1 MKNILVVT
9 HERAGTHLVINL
21 INYKNNGDFIPI
33 GKLPYTEKEYTLEN
47 YLKYATRSML
57 YQPYNSDIIF
67 KSHHQVQFFEK
78 NIDKLFEYYNIIY
91 VQRDIKDVLISYYKF
106 LNGDGFD
113 ENGKSIPIP
122 NFPKFKD
129 WVFMKP
135 CDVGY
140 KYFEKYPD
148 PHIFIE
154 PSTYI
159 ERYTMHLNGWMK
171 YKDKLLIVHYED
183 ILNDYIKE
191 KQKIENFIGRE
202 IADSI
207 PDLHDPNLPNFVPNK
222 GIIGG
227 YKEVMDDELINRIN
241 ERI

>member
-57 YQPYNSDIIF
+57 YQPYNSDIVF

-78 NIDKLFEYYNIIY
+78 NIDKLFEYYNVIY

-106 LNGDGFD
+106 LKEGL
-113 ENGKSIPIP
+113 SI
-122 NFPKFKD
+122 FPEFKD
-129 WVFMKP
+129 WIFMKP

-154 PSTYI
+154 PSDYI
-159 ERYTMHLNGWMK
+159 DRYTIHLDGWMK
-171 YKDKLLIVHYED
+171 YKDKLLVVHYED
-183 ILNDYIKE
+183 ILNDFETIKE
-191 KQKIENFIGRE
+191 KIENFIGRE
-202 IADSI
+202 IADFI

-222 GIIGG
+222 GIIGS
-227 YKEVMDDELINRIN
+227 YKEVMDDDLINRIN
-241 ERI
+241 EEYDKCLYT

>member
-78 NIDKLFEYYNIIY
+78 NIDKLFEYYNVIY

-106 LNGDGFD
+106 LKEGL
-113 ENGKSIPIP
+113 SI
-122 NFPKFKD
+122 FPEFKD
-129 WVFMKP
+129 WIFMKP

-154 PSTYI
+154 PSDYI
-159 ERYTMHLNGWMK
+159 DRYTIHLDGWMK
-171 YKDKLLIVHYED
+171 YKDKLLVVHYED
-183 ILNDYIKE
+183 ILNDFETIKE
-191 KQKIENFIGRE
+191 KIENFIGRE

-222 GIIGG
+222 GIIGS
-227 YKEVMDDELINRIN
+227 YKEVMDDDLINRIN
-241 ERI
+241 EEYDKCLYT

>member
-57 YQPYNSDIIF
+57 YQPYNPDIVF

-78 NIDKLFEYYNIIY
+78 NIDKLFEYYNVIY

-106 LNGDGFD
+106 LKEGL
-113 ENGKSIPIP
+113 SI
-122 NFPKFKD
+122 FPEFKD
-129 WVFMKP
+129 WIFMKP

-154 PSTYI
+154 PSDYI
-159 ERYTMHLNGWMK
+159 DRYTIHLDGWMK
-171 YKDKLLIVHYED
+171 YKDKLLVVHYED
-183 ILNDYIKE
+183 ILNDFETIKE
-191 KQKIENFIGRE
+191 KIENFIGRE
-202 IADSI
+202 IADFI

>member
-57 YQPYNSDIIF
+57 YQPYNPDIVF
-67 KSHHQVQFFEK
+67 KSHHQVQFFDK
-78 NIDKLFEYYNIIY
+78 NIDKLFEYYNVIY

-106 LNGDGFD
+106 LK
-113 ENGKSIPIP
+113 ERLSI
-122 NFPKFKD
+122 FPQFKD
-129 WVFMKP
+129 WIFMKP

-171 YKDKLLIVHYED
+171 YKDKLLVVHYED
-183 ILNDYIKE
+183 ILNDFETIKE
-191 KQKIENFIGRE
+191 KIENFIGRE

-227 YKEVMDDELINRIN
+227 YKEIMNDDLINKIN
-241 ERI
+241 EEYDKCLYS

>member
-1 MKNILVVT
+1 MVGPWPLYDNKWP
-9 HERAGTHLVINL
+9 
-21 INYKNNGDFIPI
+21 DQ
-33 GKLPYTEKEYTLEN
+33 KLPYTEKEYTLEN

-78 NIDKLFEYYNIIY
+78 NIDKLFEYYNVIY

-106 LNGDGFD
+106 LKEGL
-113 ENGKSIPIP
+113 SI
-122 NFPKFKD
+122 FPEFKD
-129 WVFMKP
+129 WIFMKP

-154 PSTYI
+154 PSDYI
-159 ERYTMHLNGWMK
+159 DRYTIHLDGWMK
-171 YKDKLLIVHYED
+171 YKDKLLVVHYED
-183 ILNDYIKE
+183 ILNDFETIKE
-191 KQKIENFIGRE
+191 KIENSIGRE

>member
-57 YQPYNSDIIF
+57 YQPYNPDIVF

-78 NIDKLFEYYNIIY
+78 NIDKLFEYYNVIY

-106 LNGDGFD
+106 LKEGL
-113 ENGKSIPIP
+113 SI
-122 NFPKFKD
+122 FPEFKD
-129 WVFMKP
+129 WIFMKP

-154 PSTYI
+154 PSDYI
-159 ERYTMHLNGWMK
+159 DRYTIHLDGWMK
-171 YKDKLLIVHYED
+171 YKDKLLVVHYED
-183 ILNDYIKE
+183 ILNDFETIKE
-191 KQKIENFIGRE
+191 KIENFIGRE
-202 IADSI
+202 IADFI

-222 GIIGG
+222 GIIGS
-227 YKEVMDDELINRIN
+227 YKEVMDDDLINRIN
-241 ERI
+241 EEYDKCLYT

>member
-57 YQPYNSDIIF
+57 YQPYNPDIVF

-78 NIDKLFEYYNIIY
+78 NIDKLFEYYNVIY

-106 LNGDGFD
+106 LKEGL
-113 ENGKSIPIP
+113 SI
-122 NFPKFKD
+122 FPEFKD
-129 WVFMKP
+129 WIFMKP

-154 PSTYI
+154 PSDYI
-159 ERYTMHLNGWMK
+159 DRYTIHLDGWMK
-171 YKDKLLIVHYED
+171 YKDKLLVVHYED
-183 ILNDYIKE
+183 ILNDFETIKE
-191 KQKIENFIGRE
+191 KIENFIGRE

-222 GIIGG
+222 GIIGS
-227 YKEVMDDELINRIN
+227 YKEVMDDDLINRIN
-241 ERI
+241 EEYDKCLYS

>member
-57 YQPYNSDIIF
+57 YQPYNPDIVF

-78 NIDKLFEYYNIIY
+78 NIDKLFEYYNVIY

-106 LNGDGFD
+106 LKEGL
-113 ENGKSIPIP
+113 SI
-122 NFPKFKD
+122 FPEFKD
-129 WVFMKP
+129 WIFMKP

-154 PSTYI
+154 PSDYI
-159 ERYTMHLNGWMK
+159 DRYTIHLDGWMK
-171 YKDKLLIVHYED
+171 YKDKLLVVHYED
-183 ILNDYIKE
+183 ILNDFETIKE
-191 KQKIENFIGRE
+191 KIENFIGRE

-222 GIIGG
+222 GIIGS
-227 YKEVMDDELINRIN
+227 YKEVMDDDLINRIN
-241 ERI
+241 EEYDKCLYT

>member
-78 NIDKLFEYYNIIY
+78 NIDKLFEYYNVIY

-106 LNGDGFD
+106 LKEGL
-113 ENGKSIPIP
+113 SI
-122 NFPKFKD
+122 FPEFKD
-129 WVFMKP
+129 WIFMKP

-154 PSTYI
+154 PSDYI
-159 ERYTMHLNGWMK
+159 DRYTIHLDGWMK
-171 YKDKLLIVHYED
+171 YKDKLLVVHYED
-183 ILNDYIKE
+183 ILNDFETIKE
-191 KQKIENFIGRE
+191 KIENFIGRE
-202 IADSI
+202 IADFI

-222 GIIGG
+222 GIIGS
-227 YKEVMDDELINRIN
+227 YKEVMDDDLINRIN
-241 ERI
+241 EEYDKCLYT